1 LKNQKLKKRTKAGTG
16 DSKASVE
23 LEVTTLQAAYTMGG
37 MTLSVSMKDIENQD
51 YVLAKDMKETLVA
64 VAMAF

>member
-1 LKNQKLKKRTKAGTG
+1 
-16 DSKASVE
+16 
-23 LEVTTLQAAYTMGG
+23 MGG